1 MMFLRIHVAR
11 ILSSSY
17 LISKVPSR
25 SLSESD
31 DVVVVVEVD
40 GKRDVEF
47 AYRQQGVDEPAVVV
61 VFNNETV
68 FDVLGQ
74 SLLDFAELV

>member
-31 DVVVVVEVD
+31 DVVVMVEVD